1 MTTTPLPQVAG
12 FDAPIAGGFWA
23 PTDTLKNHP
32 WPRWRLRAFL
42 LEFPEWSVVYHT
54 QANHGL
60 TVISRDPRDKPALPG
75 RITMAANLTR
85 AVAAHVADGLKKVET
100 KDLQQRL
107 EVCSVCELRKDDRCT
122 VCGCYLAEKASW
134 RSSECPLGKWNQN
147 PEVSHVE

>member
-1 MTTTPLPQVAG
+1 MKTQTATEWGRCLQWLWGTVTVA
-12 FDAPIAGGFWA
+12 
-23 PTDTLKNHP
+23 
-32 WPRWRLRAFL
+32 LRAFL
-42 LEFPEWSVVYHT
+42 RELPEWSVVYHT

-100 KDLQQRL
+100 MDLQQRL
-107 EVCSVCELRKDDRCT
+107 EVCSVCELRRDDRCT